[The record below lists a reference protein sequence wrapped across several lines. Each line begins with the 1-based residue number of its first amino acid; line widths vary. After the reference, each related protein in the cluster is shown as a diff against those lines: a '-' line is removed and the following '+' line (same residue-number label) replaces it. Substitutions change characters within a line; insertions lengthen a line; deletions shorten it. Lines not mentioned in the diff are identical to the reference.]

1 MGPIRPG
8 MVSHVIAETNS
19 FFGTART
26 STRRP
31 TGVIIDPPMPC
42 RKRAITNSGRLDDME
57 QATEPS
63 TKTRSAMRKMFFA
76 PNLSAIQPL
85 IGMKTP
91 SATR

>member
-1 MGPIRPG
+1 
-8 MVSHVIAETNS
+8 MVSHVMAETNS
-19 FFGTART
+19 LFGTART

-42 RKRAITNSGRLDDME
+42 RKRAITNSGRVDDME
-57 QATEPS
+57 QAIEPRM
-63 TKTRSAMRKMFFA
+63 KTSNAIRKMFFA

-85 IGMKTP
+85 MGMKTP